1 MLRSKYFTR
10 AKVQQ
15 IKNSLLPE
23 LTPKGIIIHYIPH
36 PETPIKTS
44 KCKKIL
50 YKKGAGIATLKDVY
64 KDLLVA
70 ARAVSTAAEQQSEE
84 EKKV

>member
-1 MLRSKYFTR
+1 M
-10 AKVQQ
+10 
-15 IKNSLLPE
+15 PE

-36 PETPIKTS
+36 PETPIK